1 MILLL
6 RALARLV
13 TFLLL
18 LALAVA
24 GLAVAVLGL
33 SLLAELVGLPTLE
46 KEAGR
51 LLGAV
56 EADGSVAV
64 VSALSG
70 LGAMVLGVLL
80 LIGALT
86 PRRERLV
93 VLDQGDDGT
102 VAARRRALSR
112 AVGALAEQGRGV
124 TASKV
129 KLKPRRRARGG
140 RLAIRA
146 AHPRS
151 ADPAEVER
159 RARESVD
166 PLSQA
171 FGLKTRVRPRLGE
184 PGQRVQ

>member
-1 MILLL
+1 VILLL

-18 LALAVA
+18 LALAIV

-33 SLLAELVGLPTLE
+33 SWLAELVGLPTLE

-93 VLDQGDDGT
+93 VLD
-102 VAARRRALSR
+102 
-112 AVGALAEQGRGV
+112 
-124 TASKV
+124 
-129 KLKPRRRARGG
+129 
-140 RLAIRA
+140 
-146 AHPRS
+146 
-151 ADPAEVER
+151 
-159 RARESVD
+159 
-166 PLSQA
+166 
-171 FGLKTRVRPRLGE
+171 
-184 PGQRVQ
+184 